1 MTKTSLRA
9 ITPEAWKALIGSLAG
24 TKPAR
29 IIAAVSQLIAVNRLK
44 EIMVLKG
51 FQRMGGTVV
60 EPDIVGE
67 SSWLPALE
75 LYGEG
80 VFFSVG

>member
-1 MTKTSLRA
+1 
-9 ITPEAWKALIGSLAG
+9 
-24 TKPAR
+24 
-29 IIAAVSQLIAVNRLK
+29 VSQLIAVNRLK